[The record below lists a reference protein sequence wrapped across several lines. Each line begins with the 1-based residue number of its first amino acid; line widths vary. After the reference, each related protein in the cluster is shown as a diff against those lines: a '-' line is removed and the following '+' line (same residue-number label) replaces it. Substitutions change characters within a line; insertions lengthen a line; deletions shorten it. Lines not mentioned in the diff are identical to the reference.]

1 MRRHHN
7 ESVTTLARGAESWSA
22 RSRAEDRVQSADR
35 RPPEGRDQAKDWRR
49 LDRRD
54 RAEGDGQREGRDHAE
69 GAGQLDGRDQAGG
82 AGLLGGRDH
91 GNPAVEVTP
100 GGLARSAA
108 DRLAALTAR
117 GAGAVSAMIHL
128 ADGPHMR
135 LIGGYQLPTGFLP
148 MQQVPMSLTLAGLV
162 MRFRYPLI
170 IPDLGADSR
179 VPADAPAR
187 SVGIRA
193 YAGFPVRDPAGE
205 VVGVCAVMDYVP
217 REWTSMQLASA
228 DDGAQACTAFVAE
241 RRARDS
247 EREQRHFLDT
257 LLNSLDTG
265 VAACDPDGRLVIVN
279 RSLADRLGGGKN
291 GPAESLEEWAARVP
305 LTDPA
310 GRPVTSDQLPLMHAL
325 HGEQIRGAEQALRLP
340 EGGSRRLRV
349 NAHPITD
356 EQGRRLGAVSVFH
369 DVTEARRA
377 DDLQRALGRAKD
389 EYLNLVGHELRTPL
403 TVIASYLDLLADG
416 DPAAPLAESMTM
428 VDAARRGSDRLRR
441 LVEALLD
448 LSALDSGRAR
458 LHPAELD
465 LTRLVTD
472 TVRAVSERAAAREIT
487 IVERLPD
494 ALPMRADPDRVA
506 QLVGALLDNAITYPP
521 AGGTVTVTLGLTG
534 NEVHLEVADDGP
546 GIPEGERPLIFER
559 FFRGAVATERAIP
572 GAGLGLATVRLI
584 AERHGGAATVV
595 PETGRSGATFRVTLP
610 R

>member
-1 MRRHHN
+1 VSIVARDT
-7 ESVTTLARGAESWSA
+7 ESRPSLV
-22 RSRAEDRVQSADR
+22 
-35 RPPEGRDQAKDWRR
+35 RPPTGNRTHPDN
-49 LDRRD
+49 
-54 RAEGDGQREGRDHAE
+54 
-69 GAGQLDGRDQAGG
+69 GAMVDAG
-82 AGLLGGRDH
+82 AASLE
-91 GNPAVEVTP
+91 ATP

-108 DRLAALTAR
+108 GRLAALTAR
-117 GAGAVSAMIHL
+117 GAGAASAMIHL
-128 ADGPHMR
+128 AEGPHMR
-135 LIGGYQLPTGFLP
+135 LIGGYALPAGFLP
-148 MQQVPMSLTLAGLV
+148 MQQVPMPLTLAGMV
-162 MRFRYPLI
+162 MRLRYPVV
-170 IPDLGADSR
+170 IPDLAADKR
-179 VPADAPAR
+179 LPPEAPAR

-193 YAGFPVRDPAGE
+193 YAGFPVRDPLGE

-217 REWTSMQLASA
+217 REWTPMQLAAA

-241 RRARDS
+241 RRARDA

-265 VAACDPDGRLVIVN
+265 VAACDPSGRLVIVN
-279 RSLADRLGGGKN
+279 RSLADRLGPG

-305 LTDPA
+305 VTDA
-310 GRPVTSDQLPLMHAL
+310 DGHQVTPTQLPLMHAL
-325 HGEQIRGAEQALRLP
+325 RGEQVRGAEQALRLP
-340 EGGSRRLRV
+340 DGGSRRLRV

-403 TVIASYLDLLADG
+403 TVIAAYLDLLADG
-416 DPAAPLAESMTM
+416 DPATPLADSMTM

-458 LHPAELD
+458 LHPSELD
-465 LTRLVTD
+465 LTHVVTEA
-472 TVRAVSERAAAREIT
+472 VRRAADRAAAKNIT

-494 ALPMRADPDRVA
+494 ALPMRADPDRLA
-506 QLVGALLDNAITYPP
+506 QLVGALLDNAITYPQP
-521 AGGTVTVTLGLTG
+521 GGTITVTLGITG
-534 NEVHLEVADDGP
+534 SEAYIEVADDGP
-546 GIPEGERPLIFER
+546 GIPDTEQPLVFER

-584 AERHGGAATVV
+584 AERHGGSATVL
-595 PETGRSGATFRVTLP
+595 PETGRSGATFHVTLP

>member
-1 MRRHHN
+1 LRHHN
-7 ESVTTLARGAESWSA
+7 ETVTTLARDSES
-22 RSRAEDRVQSADR
+22 RHRRV
-35 RPPEGRDQAKDWRR
+35 RPE
-49 LDRRD
+49 
-54 RAEGDGQREGRDHAE
+54 
-69 GAGQLDGRDQAGG
+69 AGWPLPDNWNHLANGPMVDAGT
-82 AGLLGGRDH
+82 ASL
-91 GNPAVEVTP
+91 EVSP

-108 DRLAALTAR
+108 DRLASLTAR
-117 GAGAVSAMIHL
+117 GSGAASAMIHL
-128 ADGPHMR
+128 AEGPHMR
-135 LIGGYQLPTGFLP
+135 LIGGYSLPAGFLP
-148 MQQVPMSLTLAGLV
+148 LQQVPMPLTLAGLV
-162 MRFRYPLI
+162 LHFRFPLV
-170 IPDLGADSR
+170 IPDLAVDSR
-179 VPADAPAR
+179 VPAEAPAR

-217 REWTSMQLASA
+217 REWTPMQLAAA

-241 RRARDS
+241 RRARDA

-265 VAACDPDGRLVIVN
+265 VAACDPSGRLVIVN
-279 RSLADRLGGGKN
+279 RSLADRLGGG
-291 GPAESLEEWAARVP
+291 GPSETLEEWAARVP
-305 LTDPA
+305 VTDPD
-310 GRPVTSDQLPLMHAL
+310 GRPVTPTQLPLMHAL
-325 HGEQIRGAEQALRLP
+325 HGEQVRGAEQALRLP
-340 EGGSRRLRV
+340 DGGSRRMRV

-416 DPAAPLAESMTM
+416 DPETPLAESMGM

-458 LHPAELD
+458 LHPTELD
-465 LTRLVTD
+465 LTRVVTD
-472 TVRAVSERAAAREIT
+472 AVQRIADRAAVKEIT
-487 IVERLPD
+487 IHERLPD
-494 ALPMRADPDRVA
+494 ALPLRADPDRLA
-506 QLVGALLDNAITYPP
+506 QLVGALLDNAITYPQP
-521 AGGTVTVTLGLTG
+521 GGTVTVTLGMTG
-534 NEVHLEVADDGP
+534 AEAHLEVTDDGP
-546 GIPEGERPLIFER
+546 GIPDGEQPLVFER

-572 GAGLGLATVRLI
+572 GAGLGLALVRLI
-584 AERHGGAATVV
+584 AERHGGSVTVV
-595 PETGRSGATFRVTLP
+595 PESGRSGATFRVTLP